1 MLSFRFTSPSPS
13 PSPAIHPHTL
23 EWDRI
28 KGNARVAAEAGKEG
42 CAAVSQAAVDFFT
55 SCFCNGAGSAALSDG
70 QSRRQRGC
78 GGGGVR
84 LANEGKLRL
93 RMLLA
98 IYEKSQINQT
108 NNENTPTKRRL
119 GKKETSKGGRRVK
132 CQQEGSR
139 AEKGGEGRVAKLMQS
154 FLNEKI
160 YDGNTQN

>member
-1 MLSFRFTSPSPS
+1 MELGLRPYLTG
-13 PSPAIHPHTL
+13 
-23 EWDRI
+23 R
-28 KGNARVAAEAGKEG
+28 AGGREG
-42 CAAVSQAAVDFFT
+42 V
-55 SCFCNGAGSAALSDG
+55 
-70 QSRRQRGC
+70 

-154 FLNEKI
+154 FLNEQI

>member
-1 MLSFRFTSPSPS
+1 MLSFRFTSPS

-42 CAAVSQAAVDFFT
+42 CAAVSQAALDFFT

-70 QSRRQRGC
+70 QSRGVER
-78 GGGGVR
+78 GVR

-139 AEKGGEGRVAKLMQS
+139 AEKGGEGTVAKLMQS

>member
-1 MLSFRFTSPSPS
+1 MRQSVRLLWTSSLLVFVMELGLRPYL
-13 PSPAIHPHTL
+13 TG
-23 EWDRI
+23 R
-28 KGNARVAAEAGKEG
+28 AG
-42 CAAVSQAAVDFFT
+42 A
-55 SCFCNGAGSAALSDG
+55 
-70 QSRRQRGC
+70 QRG
-78 GGGGVR
+78 GER

-139 AEKGGEGRVAKLMQS
+139 AEGNRGEEGGKTYAKFS
-154 FLNEKI
+154 
-160 YDGNTQN
+160 

>member
-1 MLSFRFTSPSPS
+1 M
-13 PSPAIHPHTL
+13 
-23 EWDRI
+23 
-28 KGNARVAAEAGKEG
+28 
-42 CAAVSQAAVDFFT
+42 
-55 SCFCNGAGSAALSDG
+55 
-70 QSRRQRGC
+70 
-78 GGGGVR
+78 R

-108 NNENTPTKRRL
+108 NNENTPTKRRP

-139 AEKGGEGRVAKLMQS
+139 AEKGGEGRVPKLMQS

>member
-1 MLSFRFTSPSPS
+1 MRQSVRLLWTSSLLVFVMELGLRPYL
-13 PSPAIHPHTL
+13 TG
-23 EWDRI
+23 R
-28 KGNARVAAEAGKEG
+28 AG
-42 CAAVSQAAVDFFT
+42 A
-55 SCFCNGAGSAALSDG
+55 
-70 QSRRQRGC
+70 QRG
-78 GGGGVR
+78 GER